1 MTPRSTQGTSSGR
14 WDPVIRRRSA
24 ALLAIQILLMAGTV
38 IVAATIALSNDD
50 AIVSANSPTPTTEPQ
65 FIPSPGQPADS
76 SAPATTGVPSTSIPD
91 SAAPAG
97 QPADEGT
104 PLDWVHE
111 VARSDRTFLGVSTEN
126 SSPEEAASF
135 AQAAGRGVDAV
146 MLSRDWASSEFDLAA
161 ISDLTEAGHL
171 PIIAWEP
178 WDHAAR
184 LNGDRLRAVQPAYRL
199 ASIIA
204 GDHDDLIRN
213 WAQGAARWGQP
224 LGLRLG
230 HEMNGYWYP
239 WSESANGNK
248 AGEFAEAWRHVH
260 DLFTA
265 QGATNVIWIWSPNLV
280 NPTLT
285 DIAGLWPGEGYVDWV
300 GLVGYLGNGIDPRQ
314 WLPTFDQLFG
324 PTIAEIRDLTD
335 KPMVI
340 TEIGA
345 TDLGGH
351 KAEWIAEVLGAV
363 SVHPD
368 IVGLMW
374 FELSKEQDWR
384 IVSSEP
390 VREAFARG
398 VSNDQLWGTEAT
410 PAETTPAD
418 PL

>member
-1 MTPRSTQGTSSGR
+1 
-14 WDPVIRRRSA
+14 VIRRRTA
-24 ALLAIQILLMAGTV
+24 ALSAVQILLMAGTV
-38 IVAATIALSNDD
+38 IVAATIALSDDD
-50 AIVSANSPTPTTEPQ
+50 AIGSAISPTPTTEPQ
-65 FIPSPGQPADS
+65 FTTSTSPDRTTGS
-76 SAPATTGVPSTSIPD
+76 SAPATTALPSTSLPD
-91 SAAPAG
+91 AVAPVGTLSG
-97 QPADEGT
+97 QRTAF
-104 PLDWVHE
+104 DWVDD
-111 VARSDRTFLGVSTEN
+111 VAQSDRTFLGVSTEN

-135 AQAAGRGVDAV
+135 AQAAGRSVDAV
-146 MLSRDWASSEFDLAA
+146 MLSRDWASNEFDLAA
-161 ISDLTEAGHL
+161 ISDLAQAGHL

-204 GDHDDLIRN
+204 GDHDNLIRN
-213 WAQGAARWGQP
+213 WARGAAQWGQP

-239 WSESANGNK
+239 WSESANGNNP
-248 AGEFAEAWRHVH
+248 GEFAEAWRHVH

-285 DIAGLWPGEGYVDWV
+285 DVAELWPGDTYVDWV

-314 WLPTFDQLFG
+314 WLPTFGQLFG
-324 PTIAEIRDLTD
+324 PTIAEIRDFTD

-351 KAEWIAEVLGAV
+351 KAEWITEVLDAV

-368 IVGLMW
+368 IIGLMW

-384 IVSSEP
+384 IVSSEAA
-390 VREAFARG
+390 REAFARG
-398 VSNDQLWGTEAT
+398 VSDDQLWGAEPT
-410 PAETTPAD
+410 PAETTLAETTLAD